1 MQSRFREEESEII
14 CLTSTFRSIITLTE
28 KTGQNQ
34 LHCTIVEKKGNKKTL
49 RQQKRA
55 FSSL

>member
-1 MQSRFREEESEII
+1 MQSRFREEEREII
-14 CLTSTFRSIITLTE
+14 CLTSTFRSVIILTE
-28 KTGQNQ
+28 KQVRANYIAPLWKRKAT
-34 LHCTIVEKKGNKKTL
+34 KKTL